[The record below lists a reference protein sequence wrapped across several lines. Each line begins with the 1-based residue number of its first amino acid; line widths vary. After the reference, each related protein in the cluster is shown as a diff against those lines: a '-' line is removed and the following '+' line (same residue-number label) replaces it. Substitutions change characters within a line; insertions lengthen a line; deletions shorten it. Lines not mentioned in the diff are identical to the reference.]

1 MAHDRSGP
9 TFEALYLLSTAHLGS
24 YLFRSQL
31 GTTFLHHLVSRQ
43 FLACN
48 RAQSAEA
55 ASAPE
60 GELQCPSTGQ
70 LGLRVQYTQQ

>member
-1 MAHDRSGP
+1 
-9 TFEALYLLSTAHLGS
+9 
-24 YLFRSQL
+24 
-31 GTTFLHHLVSRQ
+31 LHHLVSRQ